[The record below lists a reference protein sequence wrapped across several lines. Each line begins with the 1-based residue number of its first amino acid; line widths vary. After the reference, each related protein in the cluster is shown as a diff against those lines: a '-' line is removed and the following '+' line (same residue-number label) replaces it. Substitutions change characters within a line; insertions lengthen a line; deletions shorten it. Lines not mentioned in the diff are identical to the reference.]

1 MALQRRG
8 ASAAATFPVHQP
20 KHRRVESILQTAK
33 QLCDQA
39 LQLPPE
45 ERMALVDQILD
56 TLDERD
62 SALDAQWAQ
71 EAQSRLVA
79 YRRGELQSIPLN
91 EVIAKYQVNKA

>member
-1 MALQRRG
+1 M
-8 ASAAATFPVHQP
+8 
-20 KHRRVESILQTAK
+20 QTAK

-45 ERMALVDQILD
+45 ERLALVDQILD

-79 YRRGELQSIPLN
+79 YRRGEVQSIPLS
-91 EVIAKYQVNKA
+91 EVIAKYQVKKA

>member
-1 MALQRRG
+1 M
-8 ASAAATFPVHQP
+8 
-20 KHRRVESILQTAK
+20 QTAK

-62 SALDAQWAQ
+62 SSLDAQWAQ
-71 EAQSRLVA
+71 EAQSRLAA
-79 YRRGELQSIPLN
+79 YRRGEVQYFALPHLP
-91 EVIAKYQVNKA
+91 AKAA

>member
-1 MALQRRG
+1 M
-8 ASAAATFPVHQP
+8 
-20 KHRRVESILQTAK
+20 QTAK

-62 SALDAQWAQ
+62 SSLDAQWAQ
-71 EAQSRLVA
+71 EAQSRLTA
-79 YRRGELQSIPLN
+79 YRRGEVQEPENLTS
-91 EVIAKYQVNKA
+91 ERY